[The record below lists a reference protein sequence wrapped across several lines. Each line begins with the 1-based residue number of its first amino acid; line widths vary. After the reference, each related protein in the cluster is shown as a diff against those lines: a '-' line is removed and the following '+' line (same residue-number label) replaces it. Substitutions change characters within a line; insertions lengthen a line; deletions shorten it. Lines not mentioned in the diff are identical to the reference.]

1 MVMKI
6 IRHSRKMFVY
16 SLSLLLCPQQ
26 ISCMQA
32 STAPAA
38 HTDQKSISQ
47 LTTMLAEHNN
57 VDQLIDTMQ
66 KALGAID
73 DQDGTS
79 HHNFT
84 LTVPARGNK
93 LATPRSYTQDEL
105 AKFLCAMQ
113 DQRQIYDDAFWFNWG
128 KYWQKNY
135 NKQLIR
141 NNFVPVTMAAYAKRC
156 KDFNPETSLINNL
169 PKSAQALN
177 SLNIITNLQAGF
189 ASIDPQKKCLSMK
202 VSDILNKLSTM
213 HDFFDNPPCCWYSSA
228 QDAEKLNYNVFL
240 RSHTI
245 PFVYFIEKQKDLKA
259 LALPKQMPASG
270 QPQSASIRKKPSVLI
285 IEGAEVHTLSAKPQA
300 PPAYAEPSHQLGQK
314 ADPFIPGSAG
324 EHDEHQQTN

>member
-1 MVMKI
+1 MKI

-26 ISCMQA
+26 ISCMQT

-38 HTDQKSISQ
+38 HPDQKSISQ
-47 LTTMLAEHNN
+47 LTTMLDEHNN

-79 HHNFT
+79 HHNLT

-113 DQRQIYDDAFWFNWG
+113 DQRQIYDDAFCFNWDQ
-128 KYWQKNY
+128 YWQKNY

-141 NNFVPVTMAAYAKRC
+141 SSFVPVTMAAYAKRLG
-156 KDFNPETSLINNL
+156 DFKPDTSLIDNL

-177 SLNIITNLQAGF
+177 SLKIIQTLQGGF
-189 ASIDPQKKCLSMK
+189 AEINPKKECLN
-202 VSDILNKLSTM
+202 VSVRDILSKLSTM
-213 HDFFDNPPCCWYSSA
+213 HHFFDNPPCCWHSSEQSA
-228 QDAEKLNYNVFL
+228 KKLEYNVFL
-240 RSHTI
+240 RSHAI
-245 PFVYFIEKQKDLKA
+245 PFVYFIEKQKHLKA
-259 LALPKQMPASG
+259 LALPKQISSPA
-270 QPQSASIRKKPSVLI
+270 
-285 IEGAEVHTLSAKPQA
+285 PQA
-300 PPAYAEPSHQLGQK
+300 QSMRKQPSIVIINTSVDQPICGKTQQDLPPAYTDKPHTLESNQGNK
-314 ADPFIPGSAG
+314 
-324 EHDEHQQTN
+324 E